1 MAVAAGT
8 ADGARL
14 GRCGVGIE
22 DSVIADADH
31 DRRGE
36 IAEFV
41 GQRDRVVAGV
51 EDEYGDRCGGVVAAG
66 LGMDPRMV

>member
-1 MAVAAGT
+1 MAGT
-8 ADGARL
+8 ADGARP

-22 DSVIADADH
+22 DPVIADADH

-51 EDEYGDRCGGVVAAG
+51 EDEYRDRCRGVVAAG
-66 LGMDPRMV
+66 LRMDPTKV